1 MEVIFVRKIL
11 FILSTVLLIL
21 LTAAQPISAE
31 KNSSRIRVGYYE
43 NGAFQTGANPGDI
56 RRGYAYEYYRKIS
69 EYTGWRYEYVYGT
82 FTDLYKMLLDG
93 QIDLLAGLA
102 KTDKRI
108 GLIGYPDFPMGNE
121 TYNLIKHNGD
131 ERITSAYETLN
142 EKRIGVLDSAIV
154 QVLKKFLND
163 HNINANL
170 VIFNDYSSM
179 LTAFEKNNVDAMVA
193 ESDGSRERRD
203 TELLYAFGTSD
214 YYLCVSLSRPDLLED
229 LNKAQVQLMVEE
241 PHFINSLKIKYDVV
255 NRNLSEKEKKW
266 LAEHDTLRIGYLNN
280 YLPYSDTTGK
290 GKVTGLIKDLIPQI
304 LGQLEISG
312 LKVTYSGYDS
322 YDDMLMDLGDDY
334 IDVAFPV
341 GGGLFFTEERGIFQS
356 NPVLPINPNLVF
368 ADENAIQNPKSFSA
382 NKNNLMQYYFIKTN
396 YPDAEIYFYSSIDEC
411 LTAVVDGTVDCT
423 TVNGIRVN
431 DLLKNRQFRGLS
443 IKPLSALDSRCFGVT
458 IGNEGLL
465 KLLNRGVNV
474 IGRDQIEPLAYKYL
488 EGLYKRSMYDMLMDN
503 MWLAGL
509 ALAAISLLIIAFFAR
524 ESRNAKQRIKEKEE
538 AGKVLEAKNRELD
551 ENKQALIAS
560 NKKLAEAAQKE
571 QAANVAKSQF
581 LSNMSH
587 EIRTPINAIMG
598 MNEMICREAGAPNIR
613 EYAENIRTASSS
625 LLGIIN
631 DILDFS
637 KIEAGKIEII
647 PVEYEI
653 SSLLNDLVN
662 MVKTRADKKGLA
674 LHVKAS
680 SELPT
685 LLYGDEIR
693 LKQVIT
699 NILTNAVKYTE
710 EGSVT
715 LSISSEK
722 TDDKTIR
729 LKVSVEDTG
738 IGIKPEDLKKLY
750 NPFERIEEKRN
761 RTIEGT
767 GLGMNITKR
776 LLELMDSHLE
786 VESVYGKGSKFSF
799 TVTQPVIDWTPIGDF
814 ENAFRRAVARQKV
827 YKERFTAP
835 NAKVLVVDDTAMN
848 ITVIKGLLK
857 TTQVQLSDANSG
869 REALALTDATQFDI
883 IFLDHRM
890 PDMDGVET
898 LEAIRAQTN
907 GKNKETPVICLTAN
921 AISGAR
927 EWYLAR
933 GFNDYIT
940 KPVDSDHLEAML
952 IKYLPEELVSL
963 SEDNEA
969 AENNVENKNYTGNE
983 TLEQIRSSDIPL
995 DIDAG
1000 IQHCGSAED
1009 YMSVL
1014 RIFLE
1019 SAEEKAD
1026 EIQQLFE
1033 AQDWKN
1039 YTTKVHALKSSAR
1052 IIGAA
1057 ELSEQAMHLEDAGNR
1072 LQIEEITQKTP
1083 ALLELY
1089 RSCSKLLPM
1098 LETAD
1103 NNDADLPEI
1112 DRESLTEAYEA
1123 IKELASSFDYN
1134 SIKMILAELEKT
1146 RVPAELAERHNRL
1159 VNAAK
1164 KPDWDALKKIFEE

>member
-1 MEVIFVRKIL
+1 M
-11 FILSTVLLIL
+11 
-21 LTAAQPISAE
+21 
-31 KNSSRIRVGYYE
+31 
-43 NGAFQTGANPGDI
+43 
-56 RRGYAYEYYRKIS
+56 
-69 EYTGWRYEYVYGT
+69 
-82 FTDLYKMLLDG
+82 
-93 QIDLLAGLA
+93 
-102 KTDKRI
+102 
-108 GLIGYPDFPMGNE
+108 
-121 TYNLIKHNGD
+121 
-131 ERITSAYETLN
+131 
-142 EKRIGVLDSAIV
+142 
-154 QVLKKFLND
+154 
-163 HNINANL
+163 
-170 VIFNDYSSM
+170 
-179 LTAFEKNNVDAMVA
+179 
-193 ESDGSRERRD
+193 
-203 TELLYAFGTSD
+203 
-214 YYLCVSLSRPDLLED
+214 
-229 LNKAQVQLMVEE
+229 
-241 PHFINSLKIKYDVV
+241 
-255 NRNLSEKEKKW
+255 
-266 LAEHDTLRIGYLNN
+266 
-280 YLPYSDTTGK
+280 
-290 GKVTGLIKDLIPQI
+290 
-304 LGQLEISG
+304 
-312 LKVTYSGYDS
+312 TYSGYDS

-368 ADENAIQNPKSFSA
+368 ADENASQNPKSFSA

-431 DLLKNRQFRGLS
+431 DLIKNRQFRGLS

-474 IGRDQIEPLAYKYL
+474 IGRDQIDPLAYKYL

-524 ESRNAKQRIKEKEE
+524 ESRNAKQRMKEKEE

-715 LSISSEK
+715 LSISFEK

-738 IGIKPEDLKKLY
+738 IGIKSEDLKKLY

-814 ENAFRRAVARQKV
+814 ENAFRRAVVRQKV

-869 REALALTDATQFDI
+869 REALALTDTTQFDI

-890 PDMDGVET
+890 PDMEGVET

-907 GKNKETPVICLTAN
+907 WKNKETPVICLTAN

-933 GFNDYIT
+933 GFTDYIT

-995 DIDAG
+995 DI
-1000 IQHCGSAED
+1000 
-1009 YMSVL
+1009 
-1014 RIFLE
+1014 
-1019 SAEEKAD
+1019 
-1026 EIQQLFE
+1026 
-1033 AQDWKN
+1033 
-1039 YTTKVHALKSSAR
+1039 
-1052 IIGAA
+1052 
-1057 ELSEQAMHLEDAGNR
+1057 DAGNR

-1146 RVPAELAERHNRL
+1146 RVPAELTERHNRL

-1164 KPDWDALKKIFEE
+1164 KPDWDALKKILEE

>member
-1 MEVIFVRKIL
+1 MRKFL
-11 FILSTVLLIL
+11 FILSAVLLII
-21 LTAAQPISAE
+21 LTAVQPISAE

-43 NGAFQTGANPGDI
+43 NGAFQTGASPGAI

-82 FTDLYKMLLDG
+82 FAELYKMLLDG

-102 KTDKRI
+102 KTDKR
-108 GLIGYPDFPMGNE
+108 LSTIGYPDFPMGSE
-121 TYNLIKHNGD
+121 TYNIIKHNGD
-131 ERITSAYETLN
+131 DRITSAYETLN
-142 EKRIGVLDSAIV
+142 DRRIGVLDSAIV

-163 HNINANL
+163 HNINAD
-170 VIFNDYSSM
+170 VVVFNDYSSM
-179 LTAFEKNNVDAMVA
+179 MYAFEKNYVEAMVV
-193 ESDGSRERRD
+193 ESDGTRERRD

-214 YYLCVSLSRPDLLED
+214 YYLCVSKTRPDLLEA
-229 LNKAQVQLMVEE
+229 LNKAQVQLMLEE
-241 PHFINSLKIKYDVV
+241 PNFINSLKIKYDVV
-255 NRNLSEKEKKW
+255 NRSLSEKEKKW

-280 YLPYSDTTGK
+280 YLPYSDTDHK
-290 GKVTGLIKDLIPQI
+290 GHVTGLLKDLIPRI
-304 LGQLEISG
+304 LEELEISG
-312 LKVTYSGYDS
+312 LNVTYSEYDS
-322 YDDMLMDLGDDY
+322 YEDMLIDLGDDY

-341 GGGLFFTEERGIFQS
+341 GGGLFFTEESGIFQS

-368 ADENAIQNPKSFSA
+368 ANESASLEPKILSA

-396 YPDAEIYFYSSIDEC
+396 FPDAEIYFYSSIDEC
-411 LTAVVDGTVDCT
+411 LKAIVDGTVDGT

-431 DLLKNRQFRGLS
+431 DLLKKRQFRGLS
-443 IKPLSALDSRCFGVT
+443 IKPLSATDSRCFGVT

-465 KLLNRGVNV
+465 KLLNRGIHVM
-474 IGRDQIEPLAYKYL
+474 GRDQIEPLAYKYL
-488 EGLYKRSMYDMLMDN
+488 DGLYTRTMYDILMDN
-503 MWLAGL
+503 LLPIGL
-509 ALAAISLLIIAFFAR
+509 ALAAVSLLIIAFFAR
-524 ESRNAKQRIKEKEE
+524 ESRNAKHRIKEKEE
-538 AGKVLEAKNRELD
+538 SEKILEAKNKELD

-598 MNEMICREAGAPNIR
+598 MNEMICREASAPNIR

-653 SSLLNDLVN
+653 SSLLNDLIN
-662 MVKTRADKKGLA
+662 MVKTRADKKGLE
-674 LHVKAS
+674 LHVNAS
-680 SELPT
+680 PDLPT

-693 LKQVIT
+693 LKQVVT

-710 EGSVT
+710 KGSVT
-715 LSISSEK
+715 LRISFEK
-722 TDDKTIR
+722 TDDKNIK
-729 LKVSVEDTG
+729 LKISVEDTG

-776 LLELMDSHLE
+776 LLELMGSQLE
-786 VESVYGKGSKFSF
+786 VESVYGEGSKFHF
-799 TVTQPVIDWTPIGDF
+799 TVMQPVIDWTPIGDF
-814 ENAFRRAVARQKV
+814 ENAYRRAVARQKY

-857 TTQVQLSDANSG
+857 ATRVQLSDANSG
-869 REALALTDATQFDI
+869 RDALPLTAATQFDI

-940 KPVDSDHLEAML
+940 KPVDSDHLEATL
-952 IKYLPEELVSL
+952 IKYLPPELVSL
-963 SEDNEA
+963 SDDSQAGENN
-969 AENNVENKNYTGNE
+969 AENKASFSNE
-983 TLEQIRSSDIPL
+983 TLEKLRSSDSPL

-1009 YMSVL
+1009 YLSVL

-1019 SAEEKAD
+1019 SVEEKAD

-1033 AQDWKN
+1033 SRDWKN

-1057 ELSEQAMHLEDAGNR
+1057 ALSEQAKHLEDAGNQ
-1072 LQIEEITQKTP
+1072 LQVEEITQKTP

-1089 RSCSKLLPM
+1089 RSCSKLLDTFKT
-1098 LETAD
+1098 EDTD
-1103 NNDADLPEI
+1103 NSDLPEI
-1112 DRESLTEAYEA
+1112 DSESLAEAYEA
-1123 IKELASSFDYN
+1123 IKELAASFDYN
-1134 SIKMILAELEKT
+1134 SIKLVLAELEKT
-1146 RVPAELAERHNRL
+1146 RVPKELSERHNRI
-1159 VNAAK
+1159 VDAAK
-1164 KPDWDALKKIFEE
+1164 KPDWDALKKIFEEA